1 MTPTLARPQYEAD
14 PGDPQR
20 VKLAGDWTL
29 ASALT
34 VADQLK
40 SLPDAVN
47 RLDATAINRIDS
59 AGVLQLLRFADR
71 RGLTFGPLGL
81 NVDTEGS
88 DTRIVINGVH
98 LGPNGPVTGPTMPC
112 ARCASPAATPCTP
125 KARC

>member
-34 VADQLK
+34 VAEQLK
-40 SLPDAVN
+40 TLPETVN

-59 AGVLQLLRFADR
+59 PAATPRAISSRSTNDRYLPCRFRPR
-71 RGLTFGPLGL
+71 RGLTP
-81 NVDTEGS
+81 
-88 DTRIVINGVH
+88 
-98 LGPNGPVTGPTMPC
+98 
-112 ARCASPAATPCTP
+112 PAATSIRFAVVRFTP
-125 KARC
+125 IVSPTSLANWPAWKPSHAC